1 MNYVSYELNNGIG
14 ARFGVNPDQV
24 MRRNPDPDRVERN
37 HRKEERTVENRKLIR
52 QRTSLKP

>member
-37 HRKEERTVENRKLIR
+37 HRKEERTVEIGN
-52 QRTSLKP
+52 